1 MLRGPVVW
9 RRDWMTIASIVA
21 AVTLYAVSV
30 ALFTDAYDIHIMLSF
45 VIAALPSASVPIALR
60 SARIAVIANT
70 TGILAFVLLSLGSDG
85 APWPWSV
92 PAIIT
97 SCAVIVTLGVR
108 RKWAAALLAWG
119 TTALVT
125 VPFGVDVGSIS
136 NLITGVSITALALV
150 VAGLAGQW
158 RRVSDELFRE
168 RELSADEQ
176 QRRIRVEEQNRIA
189 REMHDVVAHGLSL
202 ITVRAT
208 SAPYRLLDLPPEAVT
223 ELAAIAAAS
232 REATN
237 EMRRLL
243 GVLRTSATALET
255 GPQPTLAE
263 LDALVDTIEAAG
275 MVVTVERVGTLPLA
289 GVASTTAYRI
299 VQEALSNVVRHAPGA
314 STHVQ
319 LSVSDGRLT
328 VRVENDARAQVGPS
342 GAPGHGLVGIRER
355 AALLGGTSSCGVT
368 DTGGFLV
375 SATFPLDPPSGAT
388 A

>member
-1 MLRGPVVW
+1 MW
-9 RRDWMTIASIVA
+9 RRDWMTIAGIVA
-21 AVTLYAVSV
+21 AVALYSVSV

-60 SARIAVIANT
+60 SARIAVVANA
-70 TGILAFVLLSLGSDG
+70 TGMLAFVLLSLSSDG

-97 SCAVIVTLGVR
+97 SCVIIVTLGAR
-108 RKWAAALLAWG
+108 RKWGAALLVWG
-119 TTALVT
+119 TTAAVT
-125 VPFGVDVGSIS
+125 VPFGVDAGAIS
-136 NLITGVSITALALV
+136 NLITGVSITALALII
-150 VAGLAGQW
+150 AALASQW
-158 RRVSDELFRE
+158 RRISDELFRE

-202 ITVRAT
+202 ITVRAS
-208 SAPYRLLDLPPEAVT
+208 SAPYRVADLPPEAIA
-223 ELAAIAAAS
+223 ELAAIAEAS

-243 GVLRTSATALET
+243 GVLRAPAAALET

-263 LDALVDTIEAAG
+263 LDALVGTIEGTG
-275 MVVTVERVGTLPLA
+275 MVITVERAGPLPLA
-289 GVASTTAYRI
+289 GAASTAAYRI

-314 STHVQ
+314 STHVRV
-319 LSVSDGRLT
+319 SVDDGRLT
-328 VRVENDARAQVGPS
+328 VQVENEARADVGPS
-342 GAPGHGLVGIRER
+342 GPPGHGLVGIQER
-355 AALLGGTSSCGVT
+355 AAILGGTSSCGVT

-375 SATFPLDPPSGAT
+375 SATFPLDPTSGASS
-388 A
+388 